1 LAQKLAAAGLQSL
14 CCIPL
19 ITRNRV
25 LGTLN
30 VGSTKE
36 RAFTAAD
43 VDFLTQVAAQA
54 AIAIEN
60 ATAFQEIAQLKD
72 RLAEENFTFR
82 MKFAP
87 SRILARSS
95 ATIRRSA
102 ACWNNWRL
110 WRPPMRRS

>member
-1 LAQKLAAAGLQSL
+1 
-14 CCIPL
+14 L

-36 RAFTAAD
+36 NAFAPSD
-43 VDFLTQVAAQA
+43 VDFLTQVASQA

-72 RLAEENFTFR
+72 QRPR
-82 MKFAP
+82 K
-87 SRILARSS
+87 RCILK
-95 ATIRRSA
+95 TKSA
-102 ACWNNWRL
+102 ASIHDCASG
-110 WRPPMRRS
+110 PS